1 MQIICKPSA
10 GCIYLGTFYVHNP
23 TSAAVRCR
31 QQCQQQQAVTI
42 LQTGICWK
50 LKYKFPIQL
59 ANFQIIISLSEYQI
73 CENQK
78 KIDCGPM
85 PNLMVALCSTPQ
97 FGSRPLLECR
107 AVTLRIGERKTWE
120 DAKWILYLANSVTG
134 LEPQKMYTLFSYF
147 LFKIN
152 MTKKWRQSSNQY
164 NYCISYQN

>member
-31 QQCQQQQAVTI
+31 QQCQQQQAVPI
-42 LQTGICWK
+42 LHTGICCK

-107 AVTLRIGERKTWE
+107 AVTLRIGEHKTWRTQSE
-120 DAKWILYLANSVTG
+120 FRTWQNSVT
-134 LEPQKMYTLFSYF
+134 EQQPPKMY
-147 LFKIN
+147 I
-152 MTKKWRQSSNQY
+152 
-164 NYCISYQN
+164 